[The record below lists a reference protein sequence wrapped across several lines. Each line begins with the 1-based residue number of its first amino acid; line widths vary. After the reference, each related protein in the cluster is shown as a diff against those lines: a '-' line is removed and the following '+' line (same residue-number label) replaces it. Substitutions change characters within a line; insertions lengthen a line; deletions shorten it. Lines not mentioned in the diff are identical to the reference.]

1 MLLKIN
7 EGIGIRITIARYCQH
22 FRNLHSDNSV
32 ICCHFI
38 ALYQEDSSL
47 SVFDKQLWCL
57 ILTTGLRVGNGEQEA
72 SPVQDVTESCR
83 TWPPSSRSHDQAHPG
98 TSTARSVYKTD
109 FLNRFWIGVGIFFFI
124 LRIWGTQ
131 ISSVFCTFTISCC
144 FWLRGPALHIN
155 PIMSL
160 GLDSCV
166 SESVSKD

>member
-22 FRNLHSDNSV
+22 FWNLHSDNSV

-109 FLNRFWIGVGIFFFI
+109 FLNRFWIGVGIFFYSENLRNTNI
-124 LRIWGTQ
+124 LSILYIYNILLFLTSRP
-131 ISSVFCTFTISCC
+131 C
-144 FWLRGPALHIN
+144 FAHKPYYVTGVGFVCKRK
-155 PIMSL
+155 
-160 GLDSCV
+160 C
-166 SESVSKD
+166 E

>member
-22 FRNLHSDNSV
+22 FWNLHSDNSV

-47 SVFDKQLWCL
+47 SVFHKQLWCL

-109 FLNRFWIGVGIFFFI
+109 FLNRFWIGVGIFFLF
-124 LRIWGTQ
+124 WEFEEHKYPQ
-131 ISSVFCTFTISCC
+131 YSVHLQYLVVSDFEALLCT
-144 FWLRGPALHIN
+144 
-155 PIMSL
+155 
-160 GLDSCV
+160 
-166 SESVSKD
+166 